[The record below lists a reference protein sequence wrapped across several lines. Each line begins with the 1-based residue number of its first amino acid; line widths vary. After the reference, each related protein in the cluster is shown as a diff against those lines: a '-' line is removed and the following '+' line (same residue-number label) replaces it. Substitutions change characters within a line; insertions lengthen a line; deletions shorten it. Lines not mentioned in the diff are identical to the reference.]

1 LSFKS
6 ANALKSKYFFILRD
20 KKNYEHFIW
29 MIQGVF
35 IPVESCCFHKTKK
48 SESPLLLVILMEDK
62 YLLNNINEIVS
73 MVDLYRSYI
82 HL

>member
-1 LSFKS
+1 
-6 ANALKSKYFFILRD
+6 
-20 KKNYEHFIW
+20 

-35 IPVESCCFHKTKK
+35 IPFESCCFHKTKM
-48 SESPLLLVILMEDK
+48 SESPLLLVILMGDK
-62 YLLNNINEIVS
+62 YILHNINEIVS